1 MAHALRSPTLVQSPS
16 RTIAIVLTL
25 GAYAIALAAGL
36 ASGNDAGV
44 VLGRALIVLVLAQL
58 LSPLIARAAVIAI
71 HEHMRDFLAQNPVPK
86 LDEIKSRLAESP
98 DADGSL
104 YTEESQD

>member
-1 MAHALRSPTLVQSPS
+1 MQSPS

-25 GAYAIALAAGL
+25 GAYAVALAAGL

-44 VLGRALIVLVLAQL
+44 VLGRALIVLILAQL
-58 LSPLIARAAVIAI
+58 ISPLIARAAETAI
-71 HEHMRDFLAQNPVPK
+71 REHMRDFLAQHAVAS

-98 DADGSL
+98 DTDGALS
-104 YTEESQD
+104 TEESQD